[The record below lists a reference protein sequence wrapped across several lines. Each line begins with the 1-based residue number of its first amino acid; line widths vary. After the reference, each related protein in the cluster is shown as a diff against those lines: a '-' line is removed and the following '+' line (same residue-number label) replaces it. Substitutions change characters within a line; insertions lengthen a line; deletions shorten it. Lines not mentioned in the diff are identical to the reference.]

1 MLLARYPDTTAADLE
16 SARAYAYGGCIIQDM
31 GYYPFGS
38 RLFSDLTHYV
48 RSGDFVLALLS
59 ESENLDE
66 YAFSLGAMAHYASDT
81 EGHSL
86 AVNLAVPADYPKLR
100 RRFGP
105 VVTYE
110 DNRRAHMSVEF
121 GFDVLQVARGSYA
134 PKNYHDFIGFQ
145 VATPVLERAFH
156 DTYGIRMDDIF
167 PDLDRALK
175 WYRRTVSVI
184 IPEMTRAAWSERKRD
199 LQKAGLLRE
208 RFVYRM
214 SRADYEK
221 EWDARYRP
229 PGIQARL
236 LGAFIEIFPRVGIF
250 KTLRFKVPAPR
261 TEAMF
266 EQSFSRTLELYNH
279 LLAQQ
284 GGGRL
289 QLANVDFDTG
299 RPTQPGEYRMCDD
312 AYSQL
317 AILLAKKDPATVSP
331 ELRENV
337 LAFFANPQGPYATR
351 RKPAQWRETLA
362 AVRQLRAGQSASRM
376 QQ

>member
-1 MLLARYPDTTAADLE
+1 MAAASSRTWATIR
-16 SARAYAYGGCIIQDM
+16 SAAA
-31 GYYPFGS
+31 
-38 RLFSDLTHYV
+38 LFSDLTHYV
-48 RSGDFVLALLS
+48 RSGDFVLALLR
-59 ESENLDE
+59 ESQSLDE
-66 YAFSLGAMAHYASDT
+66 YAFSLGALAHYAADT
-81 EGHSL
+81 EGHEL
-86 AVNLAVPADYPKLR
+86 AVNLAVPVDYPKLG

-121 GFDVLQVARGSYA
+121 GFDVLQVARGSYV

-145 VATPVLERAFH
+145 VATPVLEQAFR
-156 DTYGIRMDDIF
+156 DTYGIQMEDIF

-184 IPEMTRAAWSERKRD
+184 IPEMTRAAWSERKKD

-250 KTLRFKVPAPR
+250 KTLWFKVPPPR

-266 EQSFSRTLELYNH
+266 EQSFLRTLELYNH

-284 GGGRL
+284 GGGQL

-299 RPTQPGEYRMCDD
+299 HPTQPGEYRMCDD
-312 AYSQL
+312 AYSKL
-317 AILLAKKDPATVSP
+317 AVLLAEKDPASLSP

-337 LAFFANPQGPYATR
+337 LAFFANPNGPYATR
-351 RKPAQWRETLA
+351 RNPKQWEETLA
-362 AVRQLRAGQSASRM
+362 AVEQLRAESSASRV